1 MTKNAKLMQ
10 GNEACT
16 IGALAA
22 GLQFYAGYP
31 ITPSTEIA
39 ELCAEELPKV
49 GGKFIQMEDEIGS
62 IAACIGASLTGK
74 KVMTATSGPGFS
86 LMQECLGYASLT
98 EVPIVIVDVQRMG
111 PSTGMPT
118 SPAQADLMQA
128 RWGTHGDHPVV
139 VLAPGSVKEC
149 FELTFKAF
157 DIAEVWRV
165 PVIVL
170 MDEIIGHMR
179 EKVVLPDFKALRP
192 QRRAAPLAPGG
203 YRPYAADADGG
214 VPLMAPFGEGY
225 RAHVTGLF
233 HDESGRPS
241 GRSDVADTLMRR
253 LARKIEKAGP
263 LIEEHFEESLEDAEV
278 VVISFGCSAMSA
290 LSAVRRARRE
300 GLKAGMLRLKTV
312 WPFPDALV
320 ARVAENAKRIVVPE
334 MNLGQ
339 LALEVERASRCAAPS
354 GHAVPVT
361 RLGKVNGELFRP
373 EEVYTSI
380 MEAFASAGITASP
393 GISVSS
399 GGQR

>member
-1 MTKNAKLMQ
+1 MTRAMKLMQ

-22 GLQFYAGYP
+22 GLEFYAGYP

-74 KVMTATSGPGFS
+74 KAMTATSGPGFS
-86 LMQECLGYASLT
+86 LMQECLGYASLA

-157 DIAEVWRV
+157 DIAEAYRL

-170 MDEIIGHMR
+170 SDEIIGHMR
-179 EKVVLPDFKALRP
+179 EGVILPDPSTLKPL
-192 QRRAAPLAPGG
+192 RRAAPESPAG
-203 YRPYAADADGG
+203 YKPYAADPDGG

-233 HDESGRPS
+233 HDESGRPT
-241 GRSDVADTLMRR
+241 GRSEVADALLRR
-253 LARKIEKAGP
+253 LARKVEKAAP
-263 LIEEHFEESLEDAEV
+263 LLEDHFEESLADAEV
-278 VVISFGCSAMSA
+278 AVISFGSSAMSA

-300 GLKAGMLRLKTV
+300 GVKAGMLRLKTV
-312 WPFPDALV
+312 WPFPEALV
-320 ARVAENAKRIVVPE
+320 AGVAARVRRIVVPE

-339 LALEVERASRCAAPS
+339 LALEVERAAGGGATAGRSKVA
-354 GHAVPVT
+354 

-373 EEVYTSI
+373 EEIYGAI
-380 MEAFASAGITASP
+380 L
-393 GISVSS
+393 
-399 GGQR
+399 GGAR

>member
-22 GLQFYAGYP
+22 GLEFYAGYP

-62 IAACIGASLTGK
+62 IAACIGASLVGK
-74 KVMTATSGPGFS
+74 KAMTATSGPGFS
-86 LMQECLGYASLT
+86 LMQECLGYAALT
-98 EVPIVIVDVQRMG
+98 EVPLVIIDVQRMG

-157 DIAEVWRV
+157 DIAEAYRV

-170 MDEIIGHMR
+170 TDEIIGHMR
-179 EKVVLPDFKALRP
+179 EKVVLPDPAGLKPL
-192 QRRAAPLAPGG
+192 RRAAPTSPAG
-203 YRPYAADADGG
+203 YRPYAADPDGG

-225 RAHVTGLF
+225 RWHVTGLF

-241 GRSDVADTLMRR
+241 GRAEVADALMRR
-253 LARKIEKAGP
+253 LARKVEKAAP

-278 VVISFGCSAMSA
+278 VVISFGSSAMSS

-300 GLKAGMLRLKTV
+300 GVRAGMLRLKTM
-312 WPFPDALV
+312 WPFPDGLI
-320 ARVAENAKRIVVPE
+320 ARVAANAKRIVVPE

-339 LALEVERASRCAAPS
+339 LALEVERAVGGCCAAT
-354 GHAVPVT
+354 GRAAPVT

-373 EEVYTSI
+373 EEVFASI
-380 MEAFASAGITASP
+380 MEAAG
-393 GISVSS
+393 
-399 GGQR
+399 

>member
-22 GLQFYAGYP
+22 GLEFYAGYP

-62 IAACIGASLTGK
+62 IAACIGASLAGK
-74 KVMTATSGPGFS
+74 KAMTATSGPGFS

-98 EVPIVIVDVQRMG
+98 EVPVVIVDVQRMG

-157 DIAEVWRV
+157 DIAEAWRV

-170 MDEIIGHMR
+170 MDEIVGHMR
-179 EKVVLPDFKALRP
+179 EKVVLPDFSTLRP
-192 QRRAAPLAPGG
+192 QRRAAPSSPAG
-203 YRPYAADADGG
+203 YRPYAADPDGG

-225 RAHVTGLF
+225 RWHVTGLF
-233 HDESGRPS
+233 HDEAGRPS
-241 GRSDVADTLMRR
+241 GKGEVADALLRR
-253 LARKIEKAGP
+253 LARKVEKAAP
-263 LIEEHFEESLEDAEV
+263 SIEEHFAESLDDAEIA
-278 VVISFGCSAMSA
+278 VISFGSSAMSG

-300 GLKAGMLRLKTV
+300 GVKAGLLRL
-312 WPFPDALV
+312 
-320 ARVAENAKRIVVPE
+320 
-334 MNLGQ
+334 
-339 LALEVERASRCAAPS
+339 
-354 GHAVPVT
+354 
-361 RLGKVNGELFRP
+361 
-373 EEVYTSI
+373 
-380 MEAFASAGITASP
+380 
-393 GISVSS
+393 
-399 GGQR
+399 

>member
-1 MTKNAKLMQ
+1 MTRSAKLMQ

-16 IGALAA
+16 LGALAA
-22 GLQFYAGYP
+22 GLEFYAGYP

-62 IAACIGASLTGK
+62 IAACIGASLVGK
-74 KVMTATSGPGFS
+74 KAMTATSGPGFS

-98 EVPIVIVDVQRMG
+98 EVPLVIVDVQRMG

-118 SPAQADLMQA
+118 SPAQADLMQT

-179 EKVVLPDFKALRP
+179 EKVVLPDFSALKP
-192 QRRAAPLAPGG
+192 LRRAAPASPAD
-203 YRPYAADADGG
+203 YRPYAADPDGG
-214 VPLMAPFGEGY
+214 VPLMAAFGEGY
-225 RAHVTGLF
+225 RWHVTGLF
-233 HDESGRPS
+233 HDEAGRPS
-241 GRSDVADTLMRR
+241 GRSEVADALLRR
-253 LARKIEKAGP
+253 LARKIEKAAP
-263 LIEEHFEESLEDAEV
+263 SIEEHFEESLEDADV
-278 VVISFGCSAMSA
+278 VVVSFGCSAMSG

-300 GLKAGMLRLKTV
+300 GVKAGLLRLKTM
-312 WPFPDALV
+312 WPFPDGLV
-320 ARVAENAKRIVVPE
+320 ERVASRTRRIVVPE

-339 LALEVERASRCAAPS
+339 LALEVERAARGAAR
-354 GHAVPVT
+354 VT

-373 EEVYTSI
+373 EEVYAAI
-380 MEAFASAGITASP
+380 MRAAGDGEAIAEAA
-393 GISVSS
+393 
-399 GGQR
+399 R